1 MAYGDVIGWPGS
13 LHDALDS
20 FLIQDFTAPK
30 AHFRLQSLRF
40 IVSHELKDT
49 GDENISGFGT
59 RTSFQ
64 AGPEYL
70 LDVLGRL
77 NFSFRGPKHLP
88 CLGKNQA
95 ERAPYYWPAYKTLGV
110 LYPKWMSWKRALTEL
125 ISCGNW

>member
-1 MAYGDVIGWPGS
+1 MAYGDMIGWPGS

-59 RTSFQ
+59 RTSFR

-70 LDVLGRL
+70 LRCSRPPKLFVSRTETFALSWQKSGRTCPILLAGVQNFRSAVSKMDVLETRF
-77 NFSFRGPKHLP
+77 N
-88 CLGKNQA
+88 
-95 ERAPYYWPAYKTLGV
+95 
-110 LYPKWMSWKRALTEL
+110 
-125 ISCGNW
+125 